1 MVDSDNCKSDCL
13 TIVRYQFQLL
23 STTYI
28 YDDRRTE
35 SNISTFSYVYKLP
48 CDLIVNVF
56 LLSVLSIY
64 LKIYHEISDFTS

>member
-1 MVDSDNCKSDCL
+1 MVDSDNCVSDCL
-13 TIVRYQFQLL
+13 TMVRYQFQLL

-28 YDDRRTE
+28 CDDRRTE
-35 SNISTFSYVYKLP
+35 SNISTVSYVYKFQ

-64 LKIYHEISDFTS
+64 LKIYH